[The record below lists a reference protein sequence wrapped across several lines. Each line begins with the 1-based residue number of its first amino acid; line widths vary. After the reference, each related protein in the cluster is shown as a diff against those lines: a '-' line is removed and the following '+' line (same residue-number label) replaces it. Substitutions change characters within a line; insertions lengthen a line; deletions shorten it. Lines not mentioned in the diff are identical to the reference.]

1 MLSLLF
7 FVAHAQTPP
16 PSPWEKSI
24 FADGRGGACTQAS
37 FFVFGWWTCCK
48 GEIRIVENCCFF
60 VLMSMRHKT
69 QISQD

>member
-16 PSPWEKSI
+16 PPLGKNL
-24 FADGRGGACTQAS
+24 FLLMGGGACTQAS

-60 VLMSMRHKT
+60 VLMSMRQKT